1 MPVHIREILENI
13 LSKKPQLS
21 KVVDESHAARLWREV
36 SDREGL
42 GGAEPSKVING
53 VLYVIAKNSVL
64 AQELS
69 MRKPQLLGS
78 VNSMLG
84 KGEVLKDIRF
94 EKRTGRGE

>member
-1 MPVHIREILENI
+1 MPVHISEILENI

-21 KVVDESHAARLWREV
+21 KAVDESNAARLWREV
-36 SDREGL
+36 SGRKGL
-42 GGAEPSKVING
+42 DGAEPSRVMNG

-69 MRKPQLLGS
+69 MRKPELLSG
-78 VNSMLG
+78 VNAMLG
-84 KGEVLKDIRF
+84 RGEVLKDIRF